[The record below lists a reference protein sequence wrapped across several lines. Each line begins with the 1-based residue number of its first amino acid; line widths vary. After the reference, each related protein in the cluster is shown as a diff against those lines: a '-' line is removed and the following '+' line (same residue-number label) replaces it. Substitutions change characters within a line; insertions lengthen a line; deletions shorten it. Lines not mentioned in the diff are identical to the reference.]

1 MIENMGMC
9 NLDGCAHFKEKKR
22 REREREE
29 LRICSML
36 QPAAVS
42 VMEEKLCIHQLV
54 SVLGQYK

>member
-1 MIENMGMC
+1 MGMR
-9 NLDGCAHFKEKKR
+9 NLDGCAHFKEKKK
-22 REREREE
+22 EREREE

-42 VMEEKLCIHQLV
+42 VMEEKLWIHQLV